1 MIVRDWSKYKNFTK
15 EEFDCKHTG
24 KNVMQEEFIY
34 KLQQLRTAYN
44 KPLIITSGYRD
55 ITHPLEAKKSKGGY
69 HTKGLACDV
78 SCGSQQAHT
87 IGRLALNLGFTGIGF
102 KQKGEGRFIHLDLRP
117 YEERLIYS
125 Y

>member
-1 MIVRDWSKYKNFTK
+1 MIVKDWDKYKNFSK

-24 KNVMQEEFIY
+24 KNEMQVEFMD
-34 KLQQLRTAYN
+34 KLQELRRTYD
-44 KPLIITSGYRD
+44 KPMIITSGYRD
-55 ITHPLEAKKSKGGY
+55 VTHPVEAKKAKGGY

-78 SCGSQQAHT
+78 SCGSQQAYD
-87 IGRLALNLGFTGIGF
+87 IVRLAILIGFTGVGV

-117 YEERLIYS
+117 KENKLIYS